1 MDPPRSSALS
11 SRSSRRSFP
20 NLHHLSLAPLSSKYP
35 LDASSPASP
44 SEDPETAP
52 RTSYI
57 QGKSAPATPGILSL
71 SQSRSPSRHG
81 RSYVYDGYF
90 LSANTP
96 SHDLGA
102 IPKAKSSS
110 ALLAAPAQQQQQQQQ
125 QHSRRTVTPAP
136 LRLRLPRRA
145 TDDSTTTTTTTTT
158 TAAPAAAD
166 DEWLYRAGLAIAGE
180 TRESKGQSW
189 LVRRASSTS
198 LVLPDDH
205 DHDRDHGHSHSH
217 SHSHNQHHSLALLSG
232 EHFADDEYSP
242 VTPRWGSRAGSR
254 VGSRVVSARTS
265 RRGSRVGSRVE
276 LMTTT
281 TAAAAAAAVGQRTPL
296 AGLEDGYFGEQVGV
310 EPDFVEPDDELVG
323 DEEEVA
329 RLARERGFGLGG
341 WMDRLIGWTLFR
353 VEEDGEE
360 SEDEEDGVEREESLT
375 EQEMQLRR
383 EVEARRRKLDR
394 EMILRASA
402 AGPNELGAKSDTKE
416 STETQAAASDGEG
429 GWQDAAWLLSVA
441 SKVLL

>member
-1 MDPPRSSALS
+1 MDSPRSSSALS

-35 LDASSPASP
+35 LDASSPTSP
-44 SEDPETAP
+44 SDDSARATHI
-52 RTSYI
+52 SYI

-71 SQSRSPSRHG
+71 SQSRSSSRHG
-81 RSYVYDGYF
+81 RSTARTYTYDGYF
-90 LSANTP
+90 LSADAP
-96 SHDLGA
+96 SRDLGA

-110 ALLAAPAQQQQQQQQ
+110 ALLAAPAVQPPGPNALPHQHQQSYA
-125 QHSRRTVTPAP
+125 HAHAHTNLHARKGVAPAP
-136 LRLRLPRRA
+136 LRPRLPRRA
-145 TDDSTTTTTTTTT
+145 TDE
-158 TAAPAAAD
+158 PD
-166 DEWLYRAGLAIAGE
+166 DEWLHRAGVAIASE

-198 LVLPDDH
+198 LVLPGEDFDNPGLEH
-205 DHDRDHGHSHSH
+205 PF
-217 SHSHNQHHSLALLSG
+217 ALLSG

-242 VTPRWGSRAGSR
+242 LTPRLSRWGSRAGSR
-254 VGSRVVSARTS
+254 VGSRAVSARNS
-265 RRGSRVGSRVE
+265 RRGSMVGSKIE
-276 LMTTT
+276 SM
-281 TAAAAAAAVGQRTPL
+281 TAAGQRTPS
-296 AGLEDGYFGEQVGV
+296 AGLEDGYFSEQMVA
-310 EPDFVEPDDELVG
+310 EPDFVEPDDELMG

-360 SEDEEDGVEREESLT
+360 TEDEEEETKREESLT
-375 EQEMQLRR
+375 EEQLKLRK
-383 EVEARRRKLDR
+383 EVEARRRKLKR
-394 EMILRASA
+394 EMIIGASA
-402 AGPNELGAKSDTKE
+402 AGSKEKGDKGDTKE
-416 STETQAAASDGEG
+416 STETQSTASDSEG